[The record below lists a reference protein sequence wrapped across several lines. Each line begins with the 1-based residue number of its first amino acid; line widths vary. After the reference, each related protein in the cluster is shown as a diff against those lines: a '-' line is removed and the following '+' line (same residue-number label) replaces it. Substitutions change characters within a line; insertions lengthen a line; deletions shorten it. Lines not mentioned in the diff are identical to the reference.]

1 MKINTSVLLRSLISL
16 SLLALLI
23 VLMRGNYTKIISILR
38 DTNSTL
44 FILSV
49 VTYFGAIVIASLRLR
64 MIVKVQQYR
73 ITTGEATGLTFIGY
87 FFNNFLP
94 TAIGGD
100 LVKAY
105 YVTRKTGNA
114 SASFASVFMDR
125 FLGLVT
131 MMFMAGLALVFAKDF
146 VKDES
151 MQHMIY
157 AAMILSLVFIAF
169 LFNKR
174 FAAKFSFL
182 LKLVRPFEKR
192 LKELYHAIHG
202 YRRHRLLLL
211 QTVTLSFVSQ
221 ITYFYSVLLLSHSAS
236 APMPMKELFLR
247 MPLVSAL
254 SLLPSLNGLG
264 VREGAIVAFFAPLI
278 GKESAFAIS
287 VLVLATLM
295 IASVAGGLIYAMSPQ
310 FKLHT
315 SPASLRAEDQA
326 NDDAARQP

>member
-1 MKINTSVLLRSLISL
+1 MKMNKSVLVRSLISI
-16 SLLALLI
+16 SLLAFLI
-23 VLMRGNYTKIISILR
+23 ALMRNNYGKIIAILR
-38 DTNSTL
+38 HTDAYL
-44 FILSV
+44 FAMSV
-49 VTYFGAIVIASLRLR
+49 LVYFGAIFIASLRLR
-64 MIVKVQQYR
+64 MIVKVQKHN
-73 ITTGEATGLTFIGY
+73 ISVLDATGLTFIGY

-105 YVTRKTGNA
+105 YVTKKTKNA

-146 VKDES
+146 VKDAS
-151 MQHMIY
+151 MRQMIY
-157 AAMILSLVFIAF
+157 AAMALSILFIIF

-182 LKLVRPFEKR
+182 LRLVKPFEER
-192 LKELYHAIHG
+192 LKELYHSIHG
-202 YRRHRLLLL
+202 YQKHRLLLV
-211 QTVTLSFVSQ
+211 QTVALSFVSQ
-221 ITYFYSVLLLSHSAS
+221 ITYFYSVLLLSHSVGAVI
-236 APMPMKELFLR
+236 PMKELFLR

-264 VREGAIVAFFAPLI
+264 VREGAIVAFFGPLI
-278 GKESAFAIS
+278 GKENAFAIS
-287 VLVLATLM
+287 VLVLATLT
-295 IASVAGGLIYAMSPQ
+295 IASIVGGLIYALSPQ

-315 SPASLRAEDQA
+315 SPASLRVPDNLQQ
-326 NDDAARQP
+326 DAGRRA